1 MGFTLP
7 STVRASAV
15 AALAISASGS
25 AATISYDV
33 TIAPAVSSIDAN
45 TSIAAPVSGT
55 FIGNWDATANPTG
68 TKTLPGLFGGSGNN
82 AIAYG
87 ASFGASGDNTSN
99 PTGGFEMDVDQ
110 ALLSFSVAGLD
121 IDLLGGETSSIAATA
136 TITYPN
142 FHTQNPTAIFPGL
155 TIPLPLG
162 EIEINGLTAI
172 QSGGAVPGVLV
183 PSGRSSYTFATV
195 VPVDLVTVVT
205 VNGQV
210 IVSDPI
216 PFAFP
221 LSGTIDFGGESVTL
235 SITGKTSFEQETP
248 LDPPPEFTN
257 QPIALPT
264 VLPPG
269 GTANLLFS
277 GAITGVTIGGGLNV
291 DIHADAT
298 PNLNPA
304 DLNGDGV
311 VNAADLGILLGAWG
325 TSGPGDL
332 NGDGVVDAQDL
343 GILLGAWS

>member
-1 MGFTLP
+1 MGFTLL

-15 AALAISASGS
+15 AALAVSTSGF

-33 TIAPAVSSIDAN
+33 TIAPALSTINTS
-45 TSIAAPVSGT
+45 TSIAAPVAGT
-55 FIGNWDATANPTG
+55 FIGDYDATNNPTG

-82 AIAYG
+82 AIAYS
-87 ASFGASGDNTSN
+87 ASFGASGDNTTN
-99 PTGGFEMDVDQ
+99 PTGGFVMDIDQ
-110 ALLSFSVAGLD
+110 TLLSFSVAGLD
-121 IDLLGGETSSIAATA
+121 IDLLGGETSSIGATA

-142 FHTQNPTAIFPGL
+142 FHTQNPSAIFPGL

-162 EIEINGLTAI
+162 EIQVNALTAV

-183 PSGRSSYTFATV
+183 PNGRGKYNFATII
-195 VPVDLVTVVT
+195 PVDLVTVVT

-221 LSGTIDFGGESVTL
+221 LAGTIDFGGESVTL
-235 SITGKTSFEQETP
+235 SITGNTSFEQETP

-257 QPIALPT
+257 QPIDLPT

-269 GTANLLFS
+269 GTAHLLFS
-277 GAITGVTIGGGLNV
+277 GAITGVTIGGGLDVN
-291 DIHADAT
+291 IHGDAT

-332 NGDGVVDAQDL
+332 NGDGVVNAQDL